1 MLKGGLAWDS
11 GNGTL
16 CACWAQAEGQAV
28 CGGVSPEPARH
39 WPAERRQA
47 SSITRSLSLLIHQMG
62 AGLAIL
68 ASWASMQIQGGG
80 TYPQSTTSRRLKQGS
95 AGGQRTGTHLWIAPP
110 ECSVIVYY
118 YYLLLSGPI
127 RAPQPISHQ
136 RGWVST
142 PFFGLSPTQHR
153 LCWEQFYR
161 MYCWT
166 HKMFYL
172 VIQLFNLGDFIY
184 NTKTSGLWS
193 LPKDSHLSQLK
204 QRGSGPSGQDF
215 RSLVC
220 RRLHC
225 SLSPPIQE
233 APPTY
238 CISLPL

>member
-1 MLKGGLAWDS
+1 
-11 GNGTL
+11 
-16 CACWAQAEGQAV
+16 
-28 CGGVSPEPARH
+28 
-39 WPAERRQA
+39 
-47 SSITRSLSLLIHQMG
+47 MG

-80 TYPQSTTSRRLKQGS
+80 MYPQSTTSRRLKQGS

-127 RAPQPISHQ
+127 RAPQPVSHQ

-153 LCWEQFYR
+153 LCWDQFYR

-166 HKMFYL
+166 HKMFSL

-193 LPKDSHLSQLK
+193 LPKDPHLSWLK
-204 QRGSGPSGQDF
+204 QRGSSPSGRDF
-215 RSLVC
+215 GSLVC
-220 RRLHC
+220 CTLHC

-238 CISLPL
+238 RISLPL

>member
-1 MLKGGLAWDS
+1 MHYLLLGPQCKSKEVVRTHRAQ
-11 GNGTL
+11 
-16 CACWAQAEGQAV
+16 QAEG
-28 CGGVSPEPARH
+28 
-39 WPAERRQA
+39 
-47 SSITRSLSLLIHQMG
+47 L
-62 AGLAIL
+62 
-68 ASWASMQIQGGG
+68 
-80 TYPQSTTSRRLKQGS
+80 
-95 AGGQRTGTHLWIAPP
+95 APP
-110 ECSVIVYY
+110 GCSVIIYY
-118 YYLLLSGPI
+118 YYLLLRGPI
-127 RAPQPISHQ
+127 RAPQTVSHQ

-142 PFFGLSPTQHR
+142 PFLGFSPTQHR
-153 LCWEQFYR
+153 LCWDQFYR

-172 VIQLFNLGDFIY
+172 VIEVFNLGDFIY
-184 NTKTSGLWS
+184 NTRTSGLWS